1 VNMRLAALKRL
12 WVRAERAAVETEN
25 PYLSARR
32 AWNDHVGRL
41 VAARTLWQVVALIS
55 LLIALCAVGGVVHLA
70 SRSQFIPFVVEVD
83 DRGRVHALSRA
94 DQMPAA
100 SRAVIESQL
109 ESFITLSRRVTTDIA
124 LERAA
129 IFALYAMLAPDDPAT
144 VKMTEHLNGDPTKT
158 PFARAKNETV
168 STAITS
174 ILPQTATSWQ
184 VEWTETVFGRQGNT
198 KAQVQWRALVDV
210 YESQPHH
217 TTEEALRDNPLGVY
231 IRDYSWNPVTAR
243 GTKK

>member
-1 VNMRLAALKRL
+1 MNLRFATLKRL
-12 WVRAERAAVETEN
+12 WTPVEPAQAETDS

-41 VAARTLWQVVALIS
+41 VAARTLWQAVGLIS

-70 SRSQFIPFVVEVD
+70 SQSQFIPYVVQVD
-83 DRGRVHALSRA
+83 DRGRLHAMSRA

-129 IFALYAMLAPDDPAT
+129 IFALYAMLAPDDPAA

-158 PFARAKNETV
+158 PFARAKSETV

-174 ILPQTATSWQ
+174 ILPQTANSWQ
-184 VEWTETVFGRQGNT
+184 VEWTEIVFSREGKA

-210 YESQPHH
+210 YQSQPHH

-231 IRDYSWNPVTAR
+231 IRDYSWNPITAR
-243 GTKK
+243 GVKK